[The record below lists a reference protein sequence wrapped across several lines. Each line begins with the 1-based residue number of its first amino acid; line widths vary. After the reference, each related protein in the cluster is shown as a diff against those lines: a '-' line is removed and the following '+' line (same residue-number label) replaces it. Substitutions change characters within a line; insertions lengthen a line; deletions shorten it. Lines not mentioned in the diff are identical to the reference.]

1 MPGDDPQDAAR
12 GGEAADK
19 QQEDHDALVARVRDE
34 LEAARR
40 RVREAW
46 AQYQQRT
53 AEGHT
58 REAVAVSP
66 LLTALIALVS

>member
-1 MPGDDPQDAAR
+1 MTQGEDRQDAAR
-12 GGEAADK
+12 GGEAA
-19 QQEDHDALVARVRDE
+19 QREDHAALVARVHEE

-40 RVREAW
+40 RVRDAW

-53 AEGHT
+53 ADHAT

-66 LLTALIALVS
+66 LLTALVVYVS